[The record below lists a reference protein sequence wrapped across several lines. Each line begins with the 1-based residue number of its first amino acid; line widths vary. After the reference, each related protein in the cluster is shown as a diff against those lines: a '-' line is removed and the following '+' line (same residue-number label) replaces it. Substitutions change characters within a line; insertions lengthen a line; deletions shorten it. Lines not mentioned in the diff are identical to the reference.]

1 MAFVELLLGC
11 GGSAY
16 EYPETGGAATVS
28 EPASY
33 GGHMRAETAAAPPP
47 MMDSPESMPASADMG
62 VGGGG
67 GGEYD
72 AWDGWTSDDA
82 PARQAEPTSRPQMA
96 QAQPNTGGGQ
106 TAGQTQAQQETRQQ
120 ATDAVDLSQP
130 LLIYTAAIHL
140 GVYEVEATQET
151 ILGAVREAEGFLA
164 QRSDNML
171 VVRVPAPRF
180 QQVLDAIEGAGDV
193 LQRNVEVLDVSE
205 EYRDIAIRIRNAE
218 AMRERLEQLLRNAN
232 DVQEALAVERELQ
245 RITESIETMKGR
257 LRFLSD
263 RIAFSTITIHFRPLT
278 AGEQIDPDPF
288 RLPFGWLDRLGL
300 SSLLSL

>member
-1 MAFVELLLGC
+1 MAVLGLLGC

-16 EYPETGGAATVS
+16 EYPEAGGVATAS
-28 EPASY
+28 EPAYY
-33 GGHMRAETAAAPPP
+33 GGEMRGETTAAAPP
-47 MMDSPESMPASADMG
+47 MMESESVPVSADMSM
-62 VGGGG
+62 GG

-72 AWDGWTSDDA
+72 SWDGWESDDDA
-82 PARQAEPTSRPQMA
+82 AGQAEPASRPQMA

-106 TAGQTQAQQETRQQ
+106 NAGQTPPQQGQQQAQQQ

-164 QRSDNML
+164 QRNDNML
-171 VVRVPAPRF
+171 VVRVPAQRF

-232 DVQEALAVERELQ
+232 NVQEALAVERELQ
-245 RITESIETMKGR
+245 RITEMIETMKGR